1 MSQIQVV
8 NSRQPCGCTHI
19 SNDGQIEHWE
29 TCDNHHIPPLLRDAK
44 PKPRRFY
51 MKHSIVTAEQQP
63 DGRWQVRGPAWLKYA
78 VFDDEDFRKC
88 FEEIL

>member
-1 MSQIQVV
+1 MSEPL
-8 NSRQPCGCTHI
+8 SLTWLECGCTI
-19 SNDGQIEHWE
+19 FTS
-29 TCDNHHIPPLLRDAK
+29 DARRMGEVCPYHK

-63 DGRWQVRGPAWLKYA
+63 DGSWQVRGPSWLKYA
-78 VFDDEDFRKC
+78 EFDDADFRKC